1 MRFRDKVVIV
11 TGSGSGIGRAMAIR
25 FAVEGAKVAVV
36 DQMDD
41 RAQSVVAEIHES
53 GATALAVQADVSA
66 GSDAQSIAATVANE
80 LGPVDVLVNNAA
92 IGEGDDVMRMEEP
105 VWERDVDVVLKSVFL
120 CSKAVL
126 PSMIQRGG
134 GAIINIASVNGI
146 IALGNEAYSA
156 AKAGVISLTQ
166 GIAVRY
172 GVHGVRC
179 NAVAPGTIR
188 TPSWDKRV
196 DRDPLVFQRLVKW
209 YPLGRIGEPTDVA
222 NAVMFLASDEASWIT
237 GSVLYVDGGVLAG
250 NLTITRA
257 LLAEAPGADLST

>member
-1 MRFRDKVVIV
+1 VIAEIQE
-11 TGSGSGIGRAMAIR
+11 SGGKAMA
-25 FAVEGAKVAVV
+25 K
-36 DQMDD
+36 
-41 RAQSVVAEIHES
+41 H
-53 GATALAVQADVSA
+53 ADVSS
-66 GSDAQSIAATVANE
+66 GSDVESMAATVTKE
-80 LGPVDVLVNNAA
+80 LGPVDILVNNAA
-92 IGEGDDVMRMEEP
+92 IGEGDDVVNMEEP
-105 VWERDVDVVLKSVFL
+105 VWERDVDMVLKSVFL

-134 GAIINIASVNGI
+134 GVIINIASVNGI

-188 TPSWDKRV
+188 TPSWEKRV

-209 YPLGRIGEPTDVA
+209 YPLGRIGEPDDVA
-222 NAVMFLASDEASWIT
+222 NAVLFLASDEASWIS
-237 GSVLYVDGGVLAG
+237 GSVLYVDGGLLAG
-250 NLTITRA
+250 NVAMTRD
-257 LLAEAPGADLST
+257 LLAESAGEELNP

>member
-11 TGSGSGIGRAMAIR
+11 TGSGSGIGRALAIR
-25 FAVEGAKVAVV
+25 FASEGAKVGVV
-36 DQMDD
+36 DQLGD
-41 RAQSVVAEIHES
+41 RAQSVIAEIQES
-53 GATALAVQADVSA
+53 GGKAMAQHADVSS
-66 GSDAQSIAATVANE
+66 GSDVESMAATVTKE
-80 LGPVDVLVNNAA
+80 LGPVDILVNNAA
-92 IGEGDDVMRMEEP
+92 IGEGDDVVNMEEQ
-105 VWERDVDVVLKSVFL
+105 VWERDVDIVLKSVFL

-134 GAIINIASVNGI
+134 GVIINIASVNGI

-166 GIAVRY
+166 SIAVRY

-188 TPSWDKRV
+188 TPSWEKRV

-209 YPLGRIGEPTDVA
+209 YPLGRIGEPDDVA
-222 NAVMFLASDEASWIT
+222 NAVLFLASDEASWIT
-237 GSVLYVDGGVLAG
+237 GSVLCVDGGLLAG
-250 NLTITRA
+250 NLAMTRDI
-257 LLAEAPGADLST
+257 LAESAGGELNP